1 MPDENKLTIGLGLPF
16 ESLAE
21 TVTEAIMKA
30 RETQSP
36 FIRDGVDLWGF
47 EILMNVRAA
56 WLAIPGNKWIPLP
69 ELEAHIAQKK
79 EAKI

>member
-1 MPDENKLTIGLGLPF
+1 MSDNNKLTIGLGLPL

-36 FIRDGVDLWGF
+36 FIRDGIDLWGF

-56 WLAIPGNKWIPLP
+56 WIAIPGNKWIPLP
-69 ELEAHIAQKK
+69 ELEAHIATK
-79 EAKI
+79 EGTKP